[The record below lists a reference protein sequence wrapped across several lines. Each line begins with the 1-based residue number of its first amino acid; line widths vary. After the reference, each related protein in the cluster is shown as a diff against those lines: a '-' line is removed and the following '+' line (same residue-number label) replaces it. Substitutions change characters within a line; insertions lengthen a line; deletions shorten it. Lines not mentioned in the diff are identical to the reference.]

1 MSEKR
6 LPAREKMD
14 QEYCWKL
21 EDIFETDAAWE
32 KALRGLEKETE
43 NIREL
48 RGSLS
53 GSAEQL
59 VRGLEAVTGLEE
71 KFESVYVYAS
81 QKCHQDM
88 GNPKYQELC
97 FCRWWDV

>member
-6 LPAREKMD
+6 LPAREEMD

-48 RGSLS
+48 RGTLS
-53 GSAEQL
+53 GSA
-59 VRGLEAVTGLEE
+59 
-71 KFESVYVYAS
+71 
-81 QKCHQDM
+81 
-88 GNPKYQELC
+88 
-97 FCRWWDV
+97 